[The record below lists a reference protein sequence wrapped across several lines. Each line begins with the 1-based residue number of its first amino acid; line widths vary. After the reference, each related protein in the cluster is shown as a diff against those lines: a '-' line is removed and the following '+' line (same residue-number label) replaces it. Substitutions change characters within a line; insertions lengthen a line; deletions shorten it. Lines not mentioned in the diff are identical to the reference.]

1 MQENFKKSDLTEQE
15 RQYVNNLSK
24 RLGLSKHSVKLRDG
38 LRFEQLSFT
47 KRNPW
52 TVRAERRI
60 KNKRARQARKLN
72 R

>member
-38 LRFEQLSFT
+38 LRGL
-47 KRNPW
+47 NL
-52 TVRAERRI
+52 
-60 KNKRARQARKLN
+60 KLMLPLGFGVK
-72 R
+72 